1 MVNDITIICIFSE
14 LCFAYS
20 GGILKRQRYFEMLS
34 DAESELLWVALGCS
48 EKSFEQKVEIT
59 NKNGSNFYSDL
70 RIRIK

>member
-34 DAESELLWVALGCS
+34 DAESEVLWVAL
-48 EKSFEQKVEIT
+48 
-59 NKNGSNFYSDL
+59 KNPLSKKL
-70 RIRIK
+70 K